1 MIRPDPQEN
10 IPTIQEWLIELP
22 IGTDLT
28 DDKRAAIE
36 RLDDHGFYSIDVTHC
51 GINVYLAF
59 DGEENELH
67 SELAKLFDD
76 FELKLVHDE
85 RGM

>member
-28 DDKRAAIE
+28 DDKLAAIE
-36 RLDDHGFYSIDVTHC
+36 RLDDHGFYLIEVTRF

-67 SELAKLFDD
+67 SELAKLFDS
-76 FELKLVHDE
+76 FELKLVRDE

>member
-10 IPTIQEWLIELP
+10 LPTIQEWLIELP

-28 DDKRAAIE
+28 DSKRVAIE
-36 RLDDHGFYSIDVTHC
+36 RLDDHGFWSIEVTAC

-59 DGEENELH
+59 DGEESELH
-67 SELAKLFDD
+67 TRLAELFES

>member
-10 IPTIQEWLIELP
+10 LPTIQEWLIELP

-28 DDKRAAIE
+28 DSKRVAIE
-36 RLDDHGFYSIDVTHC
+36 RLDDHGFYSIEVTQF